1 MLVSTTSNKEAFE
14 MKITAPRRALL
25 AIAACALI
33 GASIGMAGAG
43 AATSSK
49 SKSASTTTRNA
60 NRPPGW
66 MRGGPP
72 VHAEEVRLNK
82 AGDKFITVTEDS
94 GTVKSISGNDVTITE
109 AANGVTYKDVT
120 ITIPDGATVMRN
132 GQTAQLS
139 DLKAGDH
146 VHVEQSSDGT
156 NVFAGDDS
164 FRPDG
169 PHGAGGPPPPGAPP
183 A

>member
-60 NRPPGW
+60 NRPPGG

-109 AANGVTYKDVT
+109 GVGNVTYKDVT
-120 ITIPDGATVMRN
+120 VTVPSDARSEERRV
-132 GQTAQLS
+132 GKQLS
-139 DLKAGDH
+139 DRKAGDH
-146 VHVEQSSDGT
+146 VQ
-156 NVFAGDDS
+156 
-164 FRPDG
+164 
-169 PHGAGGPPPPGAPP
+169 
-183 A
+183 

>member
-109 AANGVTYKDVT
+109 GVGNVTYKDRSEERRVGT
-120 ITIPDGATVMRN
+120 AVRAN
-132 GQTAQLS
+132 GQTDQLS
-139 DLKAGDH
+139 DLKAGDQ
-146 VHVEQSSDGT
+146 EQ
-156 NVFAGDDS
+156 AE
-164 FRPDG
+164 
-169 PHGAGGPPPPGAPP
+169 
-183 A
+183 

>member
-1 MLVSTTSNKEAFE
+1 MRITT
-14 MKITAPRRALL
+14 PRRALL

-43 AATSSK
+43 AATSGKGNS
-49 SKSASTTTRNA
+49 STTTSTRNA
-60 NRPPGW
+60 DRPPGG

-72 VHAEEVRLNK
+72 VHAEAGRLDK

-94 GTVKSISGNDVTITE
+94 GTVKSVSGNDVTITE
-109 AANGVTYKDVT
+109 GANGVTYKDVT
-120 ITIPDGATVMRN
+120 ITIPDGATIMRN

-139 DLKAGDH
+139 DLKANDH

-156 NVFAGDDS
+156 NVFAGDAS
-164 FRPDG
+164 FRPAG
-169 PHGAGGPPPPGAPP
+169 PHGPGGPPPPGAPP

>member
-1 MLVSTTSNKEAFE
+1 MRITT
-14 MKITAPRRALL
+14 PRRALA

-43 AATSSK
+43 AATTSK
-49 SKSASTTTRNA
+49 SSSSQSTTRSA
-60 NRPPGW
+60 NRADR

-72 VHAEEVRLNK
+72 VHAEVVRLNQ

-94 GTVKSISGNDVTITE
+94 GTVKSVSGNDLTITE

-139 DLKAGDH
+139 
-146 VHVEQSSDGT
+146 
-156 NVFAGDDS
+156 
-164 FRPDG
+164 
-169 PHGAGGPPPPGAPP
+169 
-183 A
+183 